1 MILRKFVISI
11 FLFLLTVPALFA
23 QQSRFDSANLLLEES
38 EYADAIQL
46 YKSIVDDGYESGALY
61 LNMGIAYSQIDSLG
75 VAKYYLL
82 KAKQFRET
90 TDLADDALLYVNNR
104 FSRQSAV
111 LPALPWD
118 QFFRFL
124 SDTFGLNVLLITG
137 LLFFYCAV
145 GLLIGSWF
153 RVDLKN
159 VLRKGSY
166 ISFSLM
172 ALLFLFSSI
181 IYYKDSRYS
190 TAVMVERQ
198 SVVYERPNE
207 STSVI
212 TTAYEGYTM
221 RVDFKTGA
229 DNPEWT
235 YVRLEN
241 GMYGWVKKDGLKIL

>member
-1 MILRKFVISI
+1 MTLRKIAISI
-11 FLFLLTVPALFA
+11 TLILLTVASLPA
-23 QQSRFDSANLLLEES
+23 QQASFDRANTLLEEN
-38 EYADAIQL
+38 EYAEALRI
-46 YKSIVDDGYESGALY
+46 YHSIADEGHESGALW

-75 VAKYYLL
+75 VAKYHLL
-82 KAKQFRET
+82 KAKQFEET
-90 TDLADDALLYVNNR
+90 AELADEALLYVNDR

-118 QFFRFL
+118 KFFQFL
-124 SDTFGLNVLLITG
+124 SNTLGLNAIVITA

-145 GLLIGSWF
+145 GLLIWSWF
-153 RVDLKN
+153 RSDLKT
-159 VLRKGSY
+159 VLQKGSY
-166 ISFSLM
+166 LSFSLM
-172 ALLFLFSSI
+172 ALLFLFSWV
-181 IYYKDSRYS
+181 IYYQESRYS

-198 SVVYERPNE
+198 SVVHERPNE
-207 STSVI
+207 SSSVI

-229 DNPEWT
+229 DHPGWN

>member
-1 MILRKFVISI
+1 LIRKKIVISI
-11 FLFLLTVPALFA
+11 FLLLLTAASLTA
-23 QQSRFDSANLLLEES
+23 QQSRFDSANTLLNES
-38 EYADAIQL
+38 EYADAIQI
-46 YKSIVDDGYESGALY
+46 YQSIADDGFESGALW

-82 KAKQFRET
+82 KAKQFEET
-90 TDLADDALLYVNNR
+90 ADLAEDALLYVNDR
-104 FSRQSAV
+104 FSRKSAV

-118 QFFRFL
+118 QFFQFL
-124 SDTFGLNVLLITG
+124 SDTFGLNAILISA
-137 LLFFYCAV
+137 LFFFYCAA
-145 GLLIGSWF
+145 GMLIWSWF

-172 ALLFLFSSI
+172 TLLFLFSWI
-181 IYYKDSRYS
+181 IYYQNSRYS
-190 TAVMVERQ
+190 TAVMVDRQ

-207 STSVI
+207 TSSVI

-229 DNPEWT
+229 DNQDWN

>member
-1 MILRKFVISI
+1 MISI
-11 FLFLLTVPALFA
+11 FLFLFSIPSLSA
-23 QQSRFDSANLLLEES
+23 QQSSFDSANTLLEEN
-38 EYADAIQL
+38 EYADAIQI
-46 YKSIVDDGYESGALY
+46 YQSIADEGYESGALW

-82 KAKQFRET
+82 KAKQFEET
-90 TDLADDALLYVNNR
+90 SDLADDALLYVNDR

-118 QFFRFL
+118 QFFQFL
-124 SDTFGLNVLLITG
+124 SDTFGLNAIVITA

-145 GLLIGSWF
+145 GLLIWSWF

-159 VLRKGSY
+159 VLLKGSNL
-166 ISFSLM
+166 SFSLM

-181 IYYKDSRYS
+181 IYYQNSRYS
-190 TAVMVERQ
+190 TAVMVDRQ

-221 RVDFKTGA
+221 RVDLKAGA
-229 DNPEWT
+229 DNPEWN